1 MGRALLC
8 AITGFF
14 LTAIVFALL
23 APLIF
28 AGANMAKVGE
38 LIGAPLGFVGGVI
51 GFIYGLISSR
61 RIKKRKLAVQTKE
74 AEQVGDG
81 DAEEAV

>member
-1 MGRALLC
+1 MGRAILC
-8 AITGFF
+8 AIIGFF
-14 LTAIVFALL
+14 LTATAVGLA

-28 AGANMAKVGE
+28 PGANMEKVGE
-38 LIGAPLGFVGGVI
+38 LIGAPLGFVGGIV

-61 RIKKRKLAVQTKE
+61 RIKKRKILEQQKD
-74 AEQVGDG
+74 AEQVGAD